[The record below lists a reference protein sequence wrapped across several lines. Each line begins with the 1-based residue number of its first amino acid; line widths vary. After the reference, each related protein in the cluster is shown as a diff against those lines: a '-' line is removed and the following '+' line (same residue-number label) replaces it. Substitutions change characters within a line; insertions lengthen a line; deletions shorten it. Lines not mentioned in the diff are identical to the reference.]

1 MKLVTLLAVLLT
13 PMTVTR
19 RTVVVNGDI
28 AKVVIP
34 IDVADDTVIC
44 AEYRVRLET
53 PKPRTCVDA
62 AQIRQ
67 WILADGKPTELCH

>member
-13 PMTVTR
+13 PITVR
-19 RTVVVNGDI
+19 
-28 AKVVIP
+28 
-34 IDVADDTVIC
+34 
-44 AEYRVRLET
+44 ET
-53 PKPRTCVDA
+53 PKPRTRVDA